1 MSQFSNK
8 IGILNTNNFRPD
20 EITEFVNNSLKEQ
33 LSNISSESSKLV
45 LNRLEPLFQSN
56 QMELNFLNDNLARL
70 KNNYKQTAMTKPTLF
85 VNKSEEI
92 AGKIKKIKRQVN
104 EDNEFIQMKE
114 INSSQKS
121 PNNFYI
127 GLNQCLNNMDEVLKI
142 NSENYNLKNI
152 SDYFDKLSDLTNYFL
167 TQMKS
172 LDYSIASQFENGESQ
187 REKMKEKLKITINKL
202 YEIRLYFNKI
212 NSNYRNHVIEKEN
225 FNYINYQSQIINQGI
240 NNTFQTP
247 CNQRNFR
254 ERDVAGDIQFSKFS
268 EEDFSFY
275 QKN

>member
-127 GLNQCLNNMDEVLKI
+127 GLNQCLNNMDEVLKT